1 MNIYGKAM
9 TDTKRRAH
17 TKVVAMLLNIG
28 ETMECRTT
36 SAGSGLLEVNGGL
49 WSAR

>member
-17 TKVVAMLLNIG
+17 TKVMAMLLNTG
-28 ETMECRTT
+28 ECRTT
-36 SAGSGLLEVNGGL
+36 SAGSGLLEVNGSL